1 MITYKHIF
9 LIAFCLLLI
18 TACKSGPHQHTS
30 KKQDT
35 ISKKTKALKD
45 SLKNSGAGI
54 KKTSD
59 TIETELNAKS
69 FIPANYTIDMQAKGD
84 LNHDNVPD
92 LVLVLLNKKDT
103 TDLRT
108 TLVLLQKDGAFY
120 LDTKSSSA
128 VEPKYDEDGYHN
140 YGNED
145 LYIDSA
151 GVLVFSMNDPGPS
164 GNLESSYRYI
174 SNQLILTSIS
184 AYSMGAGS
192 HTAIDIDPVKGIF
205 RQTLINTMEENVPDK
220 EIIQKIKPA
229 KVRFDQ
235 SNPKEILHKAFAA
248 YSR

>member
-1 MITYKHIF
+1 MITYKYIF
-9 LIAFCLLLI
+9 LISFSLSLI
-18 TACKSGPHQHTS
+18 AACKSGPHQNAS

-35 ISKKTKALKD
+35 ISQTKVLKP
-45 SLKNSGAGI
+45 SI
-54 KKTSD
+54 KTSGTGIRQISD
-59 TIETELNAKS
+59 TTETGLNVKS
-69 FIPANYTIDMQAKGD
+69 FIPADYTIDLQAKGD
-84 LNHDNVPD
+84 LNHDNLPD

-108 TLVLLQKDGAFY
+108 TLVLLQKDGAFH
-120 LDTKSSSA
+120 LDTKSTSA
-128 VEPKYDEDGYHN
+128 VEPKYDKDGYHN

-151 GVLVFSMNDPGPS
+151 GVLIFSMNDPGPS